1 MLICSC
7 SPFLPP
13 AKITDLHS
21 LFIDL
26 PFLDISYKW
35 RDIIHG
41 LCDNLL
47 SVSMFSIFIHVVEC
61 ISTLFLLI
69 ATYSIAWLYDI
80 CLFIHQLLD
89 IWLSFFFFLLFG
101 YSEKCCYEQSHRNL
115 CVDVCYLGMQ
125 LLGHMVIISD
135 DFYIYHKGKDF
146 YKNKIWV

>member
-89 IWLSFFFFLLFG
+89 IWLSFFFFFTFWLFWKMLLWAVTQKPLCG
-101 YSEKCCYEQSHRNL
+101 CVLPRNATVGSYGNYKWWFL
-115 CVDVCYLGMQ
+115 YL
-125 LLGHMVIISD
+125 S
-135 DFYIYHKGKDF
+135 
-146 YKNKIWV
+146 